1 MSLKYPEPL
10 VEARLLRR
18 YKRFLADIRF
28 GGGDEDVAHC
38 GNPGS
43 MMGLAEPGSPIWV
56 SANRNPT
63 AKLNWRWEI
72 ATQSIDGV
80 PVSVGINTNLANR
93 VVEDAVTRRAIPAL
107 GGYDTLR
114 REVKYGS
121 RNSRID
127 LLLTD
132 PERSDCYVEVK
143 SVTLR
148 RPDGPNPDAAEFPD
162 ARTERGAK
170 HLAELADI
178 VRDGGRAVMFYLVQ
192 RCDCA
197 HFSLA
202 SDIDPAYAA
211 AFADA
216 RDAGV
221 EALCYD
227 CAVTPH
233 GIELKS
239 ALPLRI

>member
-1 MSLKYPEPL
+1 MTLRYPEPL
-10 VEARLLRR
+10 VQARLVKR
-18 YKRFLADIRF
+18 YKRFLADVVF
-28 GGGDEDVAHC
+28 PDGTTDTAHC

-43 MMGLAEPGSPIWV
+43 MMGLADADSRVWL

-72 ATQSIDGV
+72 TTQQTPEGV
-80 PVSVGINTNLANR
+80 ASVGINTNLANR
-93 VVEDAVTRRAIPAL
+93 VVEDAVRRGLIKELAD
-107 GGYDTLR
+107 YSDVR

-127 LLLTD
+127 LLLSD
-132 PERSDCYVEVK
+132 PERADCYVEIK

-148 RPDGPNPDAAEFPD
+148 RPDGDDPQAAQFPD
-162 ARTERGAK
+162 AKTERGAK

-178 VRDGGRAVMFYLVQ
+178 AQGDERAVMLYLVQ
-192 RCDCA
+192 RSDCS

-202 SDIDPAYAA
+202 SDIDPNYAA
-211 AFADA
+211 AFTEAQK
-216 RDAGV
+216 AGV

-227 CAVTPH
+227 CTITPE
-233 GIELKS
+233 GIELNS
-239 ALPLRI
+239 ALPLRV